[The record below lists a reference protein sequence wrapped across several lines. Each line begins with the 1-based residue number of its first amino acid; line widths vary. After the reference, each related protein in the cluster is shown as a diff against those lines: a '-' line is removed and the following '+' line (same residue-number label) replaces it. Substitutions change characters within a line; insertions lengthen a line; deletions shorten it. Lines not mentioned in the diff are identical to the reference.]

1 MQKYLPKYFK
11 SENIKEKNVNIQL
24 VFMNFPLV
32 EEEYLQTQFRFCY
45 ETSILK
51 GKCDVAFYVDNF
63 RAVQP
68 SELVGSVWTKEDKEI
83 NSPNLLKMIRHTTN
97 LTLWFEK

>member
-1 MQKYLPKYFK
+1 MKYQVVIKGRNNFSMQT
-11 SENIKEKNVNIQL
+11 EKLQFLFVLNVFASCFVI
-24 VFMNFPLV
+24 P
-32 EEEYLQTQFRFCY
+32 
-45 ETSILK
+45 
-51 GKCDVAFYVDNF
+51 

>member
-1 MQKYLPKYFK
+1 MKNYNFLLYLVINVYVGVRRKFVWKFSFIYLINLIKQYTRGEKYH
-11 SENIKEKNVNIQL
+11 
-24 VFMNFPLV
+24 V
-32 EEEYLQTQFRFCY
+32 ELC
-45 ETSILK
+45 L
-51 GKCDVAFYVDNF
+51 DDF

>member
-1 MQKYLPKYFK
+1 VRRNVTLP
-11 SENIKEKNVNIQL
+11 
-24 VFMNFPLV
+24 
-32 EEEYLQTQFRFCY
+32 
-45 ETSILK
+45 
-51 GKCDVAFYVDNF
+51 FYVDDF

>member
-1 MQKYLPKYFK
+1 MEKMQIYNAFVLPCFRKPFISLDKTVYQREKYHAELC
-11 SENIKEKNVNIQL
+11 L
-24 VFMNFPLV
+24 
-32 EEEYLQTQFRFCY
+32 
-45 ETSILK
+45 
-51 GKCDVAFYVDNF
+51 DDF

>member
-1 MQKYLPKYFK
+1 MFPPAFCQWKRKAHK
-11 SENIKEKNVNIQL
+11 SSL
-24 VFMNFPLV
+24 VFSYIVN
-32 EEEYLQTQFRFCY
+32 T
-45 ETSILK
+45 LK
-51 GKCDVAFYVDNF
+51 GRCDVAFYVDNF

>member
-1 MQKYLPKYFK
+1 MFFHLSFGL
-11 SENIKEKNVNIQL
+11 I
-24 VFMNFPLV
+24 VFFLLTAKRPLNNFDSNPCRLNCV
-32 EEEYLQTQFRFCY
+32 DFWFRR
-45 ETSILK
+45 K
-51 GKCDVAFYVDNF
+51 
-63 RAVQP
+63 VQP